1 MPLGFIPLTLINI
14 EDFNAIEIKA
24 NAKLAMITIR
34 DKRNFL
40 TVIQVRQNLK
50 KLCEK
55 MKSQIQKSEK
65 RISLG

>member
-1 MPLGFIPLTLINI
+1 MHLGFIPLTLINI
-14 EDFNAIEIKA
+14 EDFIAIEIKA

-34 DKRNFL
+34 DKRNCL